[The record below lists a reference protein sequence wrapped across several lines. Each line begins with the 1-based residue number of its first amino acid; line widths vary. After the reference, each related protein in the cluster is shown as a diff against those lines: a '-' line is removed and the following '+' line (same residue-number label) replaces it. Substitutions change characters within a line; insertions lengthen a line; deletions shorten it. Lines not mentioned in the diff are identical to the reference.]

1 MHDFI
6 QEDGL
11 HLLLPLALMIAP
23 TRTTEIEESKEDE

>member
-11 HLLLPLALMIAP
+11 HLLPLALMIAP
-23 TRTTEIEESKEDE
+23 TRTNEIEERKDDE